1 MLLGGLH
8 GLPLLLCSQL
18 DLVLSIDTKA
28 KREHAIAYVRSA
40 GIRED
45 NNRNRPTMKEKRN
58 GVICH
63 LGCERHDKIV
73 RRETLIP

>member
-1 MLLGGLH
+1 MLPDGLH

-45 NNRNRPTMKEKRN
+45 NNTNRPTMREKRN
-58 GVICH
+58 VGICH
-63 LGCERHDKIV
+63 LGCEGHDKIV
-73 RRETLIP
+73 CRETLIP